1 MSHKSNIEKRKK
13 REICICD
20 RPPHFRDSTG
30 KGKLDSTPIRVPPD
44 FGAEVGSN
52 PDLPATSENP
62 HPGPFAAAAFHPSSQ
77 KFFGIFPRRNTPDRS
92 KEIGGKVL
100 MDDKKN
106 HGDRFYKPR
115 IPKKIKK

>member
-1 MSHKSNIEKRKK
+1 MSHNHNIEKRKK

-20 RPPHFRDSTG
+20 RPPHFRDSMG

-44 FGAEVGSN
+44 FGAEVGSSL
-52 PDLPATSENP
+52 DLLITDENT
-62 HPGPFAAAAFHPSSQ
+62 HPGPFSAAAFHPSSQ
-77 KFFGIFPRRNTPDRS
+77 KFFGIFPRRNTPDSS
-92 KEIGGKVL
+92 KETGGKVL